1 MGTGEDQREPRID
14 VGSLEIGR
22 RYRVDRK
29 DEALRRSFRFVGTLT
44 SIEASTDGR
53 ADATTQGRLIFEV
66 KPRFGRPTLQR
77 VDVATV
83 LALVPV

>member
-1 MGTGEDQREPRID
+1 MEAGEDQREPRID

-44 SIEASTDGR
+44 SIEASTDGP
-53 ADATTQGRLIFEV
+53 ADATHGRLIFEV

-77 VDVATV
+77 VDVATL

>member
-1 MGTGEDQREPRID
+1 MDAGEDHREPRID

-29 DEALRRSFRFVGTLT
+29 DEELRRSFRFIGTLT
-44 SIEASTDGR
+44 SIEAPAEGP
-53 ADATTQGRLIFEV
+53 ADASQGRLIFEV

-83 LALVPV
+83 LALTPV